1 MSKYLS
7 NIPLIA
13 SLLTIIIITASGG
26 YSVNRNEGEIRGAL
40 ETFVVALNN
49 TKVVHY
55 WATVDPPIPLLSWL
69 TKKKIP
75 IWDFENGGGIGR
87 RRSTEGWYWG
97 GGCICVYSALVP
109 LLNLIYQSGS
119 TNCNINRSVQR
130 DKERLRGWR
139 TCWQQQKK
147 MLLSWEYGPQR

>member
-1 MSKYLS
+1 MSKYIS

-55 WATVDPPIPLLSWL
+55 
-69 TKKKIP
+69 
-75 IWDFENGGGIGR
+75 
-87 RRSTEGWYWG
+87 
-97 GGCICVYSALVP
+97 
-109 LLNLIYQSGS
+109 
-119 TNCNINRSVQR
+119 
-130 DKERLRGWR
+130 
-139 TCWQQQKK
+139 
-147 MLLSWEYGPQR
+147 